1 MEVLKRRFKAK
12 VTENIEQANG
22 RILRYLDMNN
32 GAEGTVPE
40 WCITSFVILPKE
52 LMDSEGHVLEG
63 AVIDFREMGNG
74 KVYPSTSYER
84 RKIPLQKP
92 LPKRMS
98 KESLYED
105 VLLYQENTLDDL
117 WAMFADK
124 SSKGEIAK
132 ETLLHAFEIKGVAKA
147 KEQYDFLCSLL
158 NIDFVELGMQE
169 SCSREFKSSFLHSAN
184 PQRTE
189 RSYQYQQIF
198 REIAAFANSHK
209 EGNVFVGI
217 ANDGSIRGVEKELL
231 DEAPFT
237 NRADFQKDFCNQM
250 SQSIGNYSFVSS
262 IEIRWYK
269 TPEDKLFCRISIPKW
284 NGGIILL
291 NGCELYVRDDAG
303 KKQLKDNDLIEY
315 ILSHSGNKPIQS
327 FNETVALGI

>member
-1 MEVLKRRFKAK
+1 MEILKRSFKAK
-12 VTENIEQANG
+12 VTENKEQANG
-22 RILRYLDMNN
+22 RVLRYLDMDN

-63 AVIDFREMGNG
+63 VSLDLREMSSGRI
-74 KVYPSTSYER
+74 YPSTIYER
-84 RKIPLQKP
+84 RRMPLQKP
-92 LPKRMS
+92 LPKRMN

-105 VLLYQENTLDDL
+105 ALLYQEKTLDDL

-124 SSKGEIAK
+124 SSRGEIAK
-132 ETLLHAFEIKGVAKA
+132 ETLLHAFEFKGVAKA

-158 NIDFVELGMQE
+158 NMDFVELGMQE

-198 REIAAFANSHK
+198 KEIVAFANSHK
-209 EGNVFVGI
+209 DGNVFVGI

-231 DEAPFT
+231 DEAPFP
-237 NRADFQKDFCNQM
+237 NRADFQKDFWNQM

-262 IEIRWYK
+262 IEIKWYK
-269 TPEDKLFCRISIPKW
+269 TPDDKLFCRILVPIW

-291 NGCELYVRDDAG
+291 NGCELYVRDDTG
-303 KKQLKDNDLIEY
+303 KKQLKDNDFIEY
-315 ILSHSGNKPIQS
+315 ILSHSGNKQLQS
-327 FNETVALGI
+327 LNETVA

>member
-1 MEVLKRRFKAK
+1 
-12 VTENIEQANG
+12 
-22 RILRYLDMNN
+22 
-32 GAEGTVPE
+32 
-40 WCITSFVILPKE
+40 
-52 LMDSEGHVLEG
+52 
-63 AVIDFREMGNG
+63 
-74 KVYPSTSYER
+74 
-84 RKIPLQKP
+84 
-92 LPKRMS
+92 MS

-105 VLLYQENTLDDL
+105 AALYQEKTLDDL
-117 WAMFADK
+117 WAMFADR

-209 EGNVFVGI
+209 SGNVFVGI

-231 DEAPFT
+231 DEAPFS
-237 NRADFQKDFCNQM
+237 NRADFQKDFWNQM

-262 IEIRWYK
+262 IEIKWYK
-269 TPEDKLFCRISIPKW
+269 TPDDKLFCRISVPKW
-284 NGGIILL
+284 DGEVILL

-303 KKQLKDNDLIEY
+303 KKQLKDKDLIDY
-315 ILSHSGNKPIQS
+315 ILMHCAGK
-327 FNETVALGI
+327 AA

>member
-1 MEVLKRRFKAK
+1 MEILKRSFKAK
-12 VTENIEQANG
+12 VTENKEQANG
-22 RILRYLDMNN
+22 RVLRYLDMDN

-63 AVIDFREMGNG
+63 VSLDLREMSSG
-74 KVYPSTSYER
+74 KIYPSTIYER
-84 RKIPLQKP
+84 RRMPLQKP
-92 LPKRMS
+92 LPKRMN

-105 VLLYQENTLDDL
+105 ALLYQEKTLDDL
-117 WAMFADK
+117 WAMFADR

-209 EGNVFVGI
+209 SGNVFVGI

-231 DEAPFT
+231 DEAPFS
-237 NRADFQKDFCNQM
+237 NRADFQKDFWNQM

-262 IEIRWYK
+262 IEIKWYK
-269 TPEDKLFCRISIPKW
+269 TPDDKLFCRISVPKW
-284 NGGIILL
+284 DGEVILL

-303 KKQLKDNDLIEY
+303 KKQLKDKDLIDY
-315 ILSHSGNKPIQS
+315 ILMHCAGK
-327 FNETVALGI
+327 AA

>member
-1 MEVLKRRFKAK
+1 MEILKRSFKAK
-12 VTENIEQANG
+12 VTENKEQANG
-22 RILRYLDMNN
+22 RVLRYLDMDN

-63 AVIDFREMGNG
+63 VSLDLREMSSGRI
-74 KVYPSTSYER
+74 YPSTIYER
-84 RKIPLQKP
+84 RRMPLQKP
-92 LPKRMS
+92 LPKRMN

-105 VLLYQENTLDDL
+105 ALLYQEKTLDDL

-124 SSKGEIAK
+124 SSRGEIAK

-158 NIDFVELGMQE
+158 NMDFVELGMQE

-198 REIAAFANSHK
+198 KEIVAFANSHK
-209 EGNVFVGI
+209 DGNVFVGI

-231 DEAPFT
+231 DEAPFP
-237 NRADFQKDFCNQM
+237 NRADFQKDFWNQM

-262 IEIRWYK
+262 IEIKWYK
-269 TPEDKLFCRISIPKW
+269 TPDDKLFCRILVPIW

-291 NGCELYVRDDAG
+291 NGCELYVRDDTG
-303 KKQLKDNDLIEY
+303 KKQLKDNDFIEY
-315 ILSHSGNKPIQS
+315 ILLHSGNKQLQS
-327 FNETVALGI
+327 LNETVA

>member
-1 MEVLKRRFKAK
+1 MEILKRSFKAK
-12 VTENIEQANG
+12 VTENKEQANG
-22 RILRYLDMNN
+22 RVLRYLDMDN

-63 AVIDFREMGNG
+63 ISLDLREMSSGRI
-74 KVYPSTSYER
+74 YPSTIYER
-84 RKIPLQKP
+84 RRMPLQKP
-92 LPKRMS
+92 LPKRMN

-105 VLLYQENTLDDL
+105 ALLYQEKTLDDL

-124 SSKGEIAK
+124 SSRGEIAK

-158 NIDFVELGMQE
+158 NMDFVELGMQE

-198 REIAAFANSHK
+198 KEIAAFANSHK
-209 EGNVFVGI
+209 DGNVFVGI

-231 DEAPFT
+231 DEAPFP
-237 NRADFQKDFCNQM
+237 NRADFQKDFWNQM

-262 IEIRWYK
+262 IEIKWYK
-269 TPEDKLFCRISIPKW
+269 TPDDKLFCRISVPIW
-284 NGGIILL
+284 DGGIILL

-303 KKQLKDNDLIEY
+303 KKQLKDNDFIEY
-315 ILSHSGNKPIQS
+315 ILSHSGNKQLQS
-327 FNETVALGI
+327 LNETVA